1 MVNNTIIIPETD
13 INIAMINGLI
23 DNNWSGEWSIENN
36 KIIIQNEYSD
46 TLDNFIK
53 KKNLVTM
60 MHCNLFRA
68 WEL

>member
-36 KIIIQNEYSD
+36 KIIIQSEYSD
-46 TLDNFIK
+46 TLNNFIK
-53 KKNLVTM
+53 KKKI
-60 MHCNLFRA
+60 
-68 WEL
+68 